1 MQGSLLQ
8 TIAQDFVKSRNVV
21 NLNDFANLP
30 VGVLNISI
38 FDGKSLHTA
47 RVSKQ

>member
-1 MQGSLLQ
+1 MQGRLLQ
-8 TIAQDFVKSRNVV
+8 AVAQNFVKGRNVV
-21 NLNDFANLP
+21 NLSDFANLP

-38 FDGKSLHTA
+38 FDGESLHTA